1 MEDNKNIFD
10 YSKLRGRIKEKG
22 YTQEEVA
29 KNIGIDKS
37 TLSLR
42 LNNQSLFVQD
52 ELNKII
58 KLLDIPGKEIK
69 SYFFEEKV

>member
-1 MEDNKNIFD
+1 MKFFD

-22 YTQEEVA
+22 YTQEDVA
-29 KNIGIDKS
+29 KRIGIAES

-42 LNNQSLFVQD
+42 LNNQALFVQD
-52 ELNKII
+52 EIFNLVKM
-58 KLLDIPGKEIK
+58 LDIPAEEIK